1 MNKALNL
8 PYNRQ
13 YLDQA
18 DIEAVMKALTSS
30 FLTTG
35 PEADE
40 FERELAEYVGA
51 KYAVV
56 CANGTAAL
64 HLAMLALGV
73 SEGSCVLT
81 TPITFI
87 ADANAARLVGADVAF
102 ADIEEGTANLDPIRV
117 RELLQKRSDIK
128 LIVPV
133 HFAGQPVDMQSFAEI
148 AAEFGVSIVED
159 GCHAL
164 GSHYMTK
171 DGETVRVGCCKH
183 SSMTV
188 FSFHPIKNITTGE
201 GGAVTTNDRDL
212 YEHLIRLRTHGTV
225 RAPHLLRNKDL
236 AFSNVDG
243 KRVSNPWY
251 YEMQELSH
259 NFRISD
265 FQCALGRS
273 QLRKLDQFVARRNK
287 LVQLYNEE
295 ITKVLDGIVLPL
307 KNTSG
312 VLHAHHLFVVRLPFN
327 RLKGGR
333 AALMLFLLEHGVQTQ
348 VNYMP
353 IYWHP
358 YYQDY
363 LSDIPLLP
371 NAENYYEECLSLPLF
386 VGMDDED
393 PSRVVELLATAIDKL
408 WE

>member
-1 MNKALNL
+1 MNKSSRL

-13 YLDQA
+13 CIDQE
-18 DIEAVMKALTSS
+18 DIEAVMNALSS
-30 FLTTG
+30 PFLTTG

-64 HLAMLALGV
+64 HLAMLALGI

-87 ADANAARLVGADVAF
+87 ADANAARFVGADVAF
-102 ADIEEGTANLDPIRV
+102 ADIEKETANLDPNKV
-117 RELLQKRSDIK
+117 REILRRRSDIK
-128 LIVPV
+128 LVVPV
-133 HFAGQPVDMQSFAEI
+133 HFAGQPVDMQAFAEI
-148 AAEFGVSIVED
+148 ATEFGVLILED

-164 GSHYMTK
+164 GGCYTTQ
-171 DGETVRVGCCKH
+171 DGKKVRVGCCKH

-201 GGAVTTNDRDL
+201 GGAVTTNDRDF

-225 RAPHLLRNKDL
+225 KDPHLLRNKNL
-236 AFSNVDG
+236 AFSNING
-243 KRVSNPWY
+243 KLVGNPWY

-265 FQCALGRS
+265 FQCALGRT
-273 QLRKLDQFVARRNK
+273 QLRKLDYFVGRRNT
-287 LVQLYNEE
+287 LVQIYKDE
-295 ITKVLDGIVLPL
+295 IKKKLAGVVRPL
-307 KNTSG
+307 EDTHG
-312 VLHAHHLFVVRLPFN
+312 VLNAHHLFVVRLSFN

-333 AALMLFLLEHGVQTQ
+333 AALMLFLLEHGIQTQ

-363 LSDIPLLP
+363 LTDTPHLP
-371 NAENYYEECLSLPLF
+371 NAEKYYDECLSLPLF
-386 VGMDDED
+386 ACMDDKD
-393 PSRVVELLATAIDKL
+393 PLRVVTLLASGIDKF